1 MKTFLTAIATLILAA
16 ASTMPLGAQLR
27 VTVEETRDRSV
38 VGETIVFDAEGVGQ
52 RVTKRLFVTF
62 DPGRGN
68 DVTLRDVRITPQG
81 GEFSQELTDIDRLPV
96 TIRNELRLE
105 MFVSYLPR
113 TPGPAQG
120 VMQVVVELEGTGSQP
135 SQAVYTVN
143 LVGRV
148 PAYSLSFMLPGSQAR
163 DLPVAGVLDF
173 GNRSSGQA
181 TEATLVLRNTGSAAG
196 TVWSAAVSGS
206 SAYSLSNPPAFPAQL
221 EPGSS
226 LAVQLAFLPPG
237 TDVYRGD
244 LTFDFGLLEQQ
255 YGLSG
260 IGGDLLRYR
269 LISYSSDD
277 IARSVTDIPAGSDIV
292 FGDGIASV
300 GVVGLNTRR
309 NAQVV
314 RSISVTGP
322 FALTEGPALPDTLG
336 PQESFTARVEP
347 RPTGVGDLEG
357 SIVIGDVSFPLFFSV
372 PDLSQVRFSR
382 EGGALSA
389 SERVALGLSVAAPY
403 VTDVSGTLELAFLAE
418 DFDGDPAVQWAT
430 GGRQVAFTIPAGS
443 TEADFGP
450 SGEAV
455 EFRSGSLSGEIVV
468 TARLAADEWRVNL
481 TPDPQ
486 PEVRFAVDVP
496 DAPEVRFS
504 RSGATVRGAEEVS
517 LGLSIERPYPVE
529 VTGALA
535 LDFVAEDFDGD
546 PTVQWATGGRQVAF
560 SIPAG
565 ETVASFGAEGAEVA
579 FRAARVPGE
588 MVVTASLRAE
598 EWRLDLTP
606 DAAPEVRFAV
616 EVPDAPEVRFSREGG
631 ALSAS
636 ERVALGLSVAAPF
649 VTDISGTLELAFL
662 AEDFDGDPAVQW
674 ATGGRQVAFTI
685 PAGST
690 EADFGPSG
698 EAVEFRSGSLSGEIV
713 VTARLASDEWRV
725 DLTPDPQPEVRFT
738 VDVPDTPEVRF
749 SREGGTLSAS
759 ERVALGLSV
768 AAPFVTDISGTLELA
783 FLAEDLDGDPAVQWA
798 TGGRQVAFTI
808 PAGSTE
814 ADFGPSGEA
823 VEFRSGS
830 LSGEIVVTARLASD
844 EWRVDLTPDP
854 QPEVRFTVDVPDA
867 PEVRFSRE
875 GGALSASERVAL
887 GLSVAAPF
895 VTDISGTL
903 ELAFLA
909 EDFDGDPAVQ
919 WATGGRQVAFTI
931 PAGSTEADFGPSG
944 EAVEFRSGSL
954 SGEIVVTARLASDE
968 WRVDLTPNPQPEVR
982 FAVDVPDAPEVRFS
996 RSGATVRGAE
1006 EVSLGLSIERPYPVE
1021 VTGALALDF
1030 VAEDFDGDPTV
1041 QWATGGRQAAFSI
1054 PAGETAASFGA
1065 EGAEVAFR
1073 AARVPGEMVVTA
1085 SLRAEEWRLD
1095 LTPDAAPEVRFAV
1108 EVPEL
1113 PDVSFSLDGGTVGAA
1128 EQVALGVNLDR
1139 TYSTDIVGLLTL
1151 SFETQAFTSDPS
1163 VQWATG
1169 GRQVAFSIPR
1179 GGTAAIFRD
1188 LTTENAFQTGTVA
1201 GEIVVT
1207 ARFVSVVEGIP
1218 LTIEQ
1223 AQAQRGS
1230 LEITPDERPE
1240 VRFRVTETAPV
1251 LRRLAL
1257 GSTGQGRFTL
1267 QVTGFATSREVDSL
1281 SFAFSGVSG
1290 SSLSTPSLEADVAE
1304 AFRTYYGGNQS
1315 ASFGS
1320 QFTATVEFSL
1330 DEGVF
1335 EDLASVSATA
1345 GNGAGSS
1352 NSVALNLN

>member
-1 MKTFLTAIATLILAA
+1 MKTFLTAIATLLLAS

-38 VGETIVFDAEGVGQ
+38 VGETIVFDAESVGQ

-62 DPGRGN
+62 DPGRGS

-96 TIRNELRLE
+96 TIRNELRIE

-181 TEATLVLRNTGSAAG
+181 TEAMLVLRNTGSAVG

-269 LISYSSDD
+269 LISYSNDD

-403 VTDVSGTLELAFLAE
+403 MTDVSGALELAFLAE

-468 TARLAADEWRVNL
+468 TARLASDEWRFDL

-504 RSGATVRGAEEVS
+504 R
-517 LGLSIERPYPVE
+517 
-529 VTGALA
+529 
-535 LDFVAEDFDGD
+535 
-546 PTVQWATGGRQVAF
+546 
-560 SIPAG
+560 
-565 ETVASFGAEGAEVA
+565 
-579 FRAARVPGE
+579 
-588 MVVTASLRAE
+588 
-598 EWRLDLTP
+598 
-606 DAAPEVRFAV
+606 
-616 EVPDAPEVRFSREGG
+616 EGG

-636 ERVALGLSVAAPF
+636 ERVTLGLSVVAPF
-649 VTDISGTLELAFL
+649 VTDVSGTLELAFL

-713 VTARLASDEWRV
+713 VTARLASDEWRF

-738 VDVPDTPEVRF
+738 
-749 SREGGTLSAS
+749 
-759 ERVALGLSV
+759 
-768 AAPFVTDISGTLELA
+768 
-783 FLAEDLDGDPAVQWA
+783 
-798 TGGRQVAFTI
+798 
-808 PAGSTE
+808 
-814 ADFGPSGEA
+814 
-823 VEFRSGS
+823 
-830 LSGEIVVTARLASD
+830 
-844 EWRVDLTPDP
+844 
-854 QPEVRFTVDVPDA
+854 
-867 PEVRFSRE
+867 
-875 GGALSASERVAL
+875 
-887 GLSVAAPF
+887 
-895 VTDISGTL
+895 
-903 ELAFLA
+903 
-909 EDFDGDPAVQ
+909 
-919 WATGGRQVAFTI
+919 
-931 PAGSTEADFGPSG
+931 
-944 EAVEFRSGSL
+944 
-954 SGEIVVTARLASDE
+954 
-968 WRVDLTPNPQPEVR
+968 
-982 FAVDVPDAPEVRFS
+982 VDVPDAPEVRFS

-1006 EVSLGLSIERPYPVE
+1006 EVSLGMSIERPYPVE

-1041 QWATGGRQAAFSI
+1041 QWATGGRQVVFSI
-1054 PAGETAASFGA
+1054 PAGETVASFGA

-1095 LTPDAAPEVRFAV
+1095 LTPDAAPELRFAV

-1223 AQAQRGS
+1223 AQAQKGS

-1240 VRFRVTETAPV
+1240 ARFRVMETAPV